1 MNSSAP
7 TSAHT
12 TATDAAKP
20 QKSFGGRWALAIV
33 VLTLAFVIMP
43 FLFWNATWFGRPITD
58 QQISKALAD
67 RSHPREIQHVLSQFE
82 TRIERNDTTVRKW
95 YPQIVALSKDPI
107 EEIRV
112 TDAWVMGQDNTAS
125 EFHQALLP
133 MLNDPNPMVQRNA
146 ALSLVR
152 FQDDSGHAQIVS
164 MLQPYVMPAPQS
176 GLLST
181 RLKPGDVVNPG
192 TLVAHIE
199 LAGNSAADGKSGAA
213 ESNAT
218 AGTSSEA
225 GKSSG
230 AVKNS
235 EVRAKVP
242 GTVDHWLVKDGT
254 TVSAGQPILTLAPN
268 ESMAWEALRALFL
281 TGRTEDLPYVNQF
294 VRGTDGMSP
303 QVGAQAQATSRAI
316 QDRASH

>member
-1 MNSSAP
+1 MNSAAP

-12 TATDAAKP
+12 TTDATAKP

-58 QQISKALAD
+58 AQISKALAD

-82 TRIERNDTTVRKW
+82 TRIERNDPAVRKW

-112 TDAWVMGQDNTAS
+112 TDAWVMGQDNAAP

-133 MLNDPNPMVQRNA
+133 MLQDPNPMVQRNA

-164 MLQPYVMPAPQS
+164 MLQPYIMDAPLA
-176 GLLST
+176 GVLST
-181 RLKPGDVVNPG
+181 RLKPGEVVNPG
-192 TLVAHIE
+192 TLVGHVE
-199 LAGNSAADGKSGAA
+199 V
-213 ESNAT
+213 
-218 AGTSSEA
+218 A
-225 GKSSG
+225 GKS
-230 AVKNS
+230 N
-235 EVRAKVP
+235 ELRANVP
-242 GTVDHWLVKDGT
+242 GTVDHWLVKDGASI
-254 TVSAGQPILTLAPN
+254 SAGQPILALSPY

-281 TGRTEDLPYVNQF
+281 TGRPEDLPYVNAF

-303 QVGAQAQATSRAI
+303 QVAVQAQAAARAI
-316 QDRASH
+316 HDRASQ

>member
-12 TATDAAKP
+12 TADATTKP

-58 QQISKALAD
+58 AQIAKALAD

-82 TRIERNDTTVRKW
+82 TRIERNDTAVRNW

-112 TDAWVMGQDNTAS
+112 TDAWVMGQDNTAP

-152 FQDDSGHAQIVS
+152 FQDDSGHARIVS
-164 MLQPYVMPAPQS
+164 MLQPYVMPATQS
-176 GLLST
+176 GILST
-181 RLKPGDVVNPG
+181 RLKPGDAVNPG

-199 LAGNSAADGKSGAA
+199 SSGDGQA
-213 ESNAT
+213 
-218 AGTSSEA
+218 A
-225 GKSSG
+225 GKSAAKS
-230 AVKNS
+230 N
-235 EVRAKVP
+235 EVRAKV
-242 GTVDHWLVKDGT
+242 
-254 TVSAGQPILTLAPN
+254 
-268 ESMAWEALRALFL
+268 
-281 TGRTEDLPYVNQF
+281 
-294 VRGTDGMSP
+294 
-303 QVGAQAQATSRAI
+303 
-316 QDRASH
+316 

>member
-12 TATDAAKP
+12 TADATTKP

-58 QQISKALAD
+58 AQIAKALAD
-67 RSHPREIQHVLSQFE
+67 RSHPREIQHVLSQLE
-82 TRIERNDTTVRKW
+82 TRIERNDPTVHEW
-95 YPQIVALSKDPI
+95 YPQIVALAKDPI

-112 TDAWVMGQDNTAS
+112 TDAWVMGQDNTAP

-152 FQDDSGHAQIVS
+152 FQDDSGHARIVS
-164 MLQPYVMPAPQS
+164 MLQPYVMPAPQA
-176 GLLST
+176 GILST
-181 RLKPGDVVNPG
+181 RLKPGDTVNPG

-199 LAGNSAADGKSGAA
+199 SAGNSRA
-213 ESNAT
+213 
-218 AGTSSEA
+218 A
-225 GKSSG
+225 GKS
-230 AVKNS
+230 N
-235 EVRAKVP
+235 EVRANVP
-242 GTVDHWLVKDGT
+242 GTIDHWLVKDGT
-254 TVSAGQPILTLAPN
+254 TVSEGQPVLILAPN

-281 TGRTEDLPYVNQF
+281 TGRPEDLPYLNQF
-294 VRGTDGMSP
+294 VRGIDGMSP
-303 QVGAQAQATSRAI
+303 QLAQQAQATSRAI
-316 QDRASH
+316 QARATQ

>member
-12 TATDAAKP
+12 TADSAKP
-20 QKSFGGRWALAIV
+20 QKSFGGRWALGIV
-33 VLTLAFVIMP
+33 VLTLAFVVMP

-58 QQISKALAD
+58 AQISKALAD

-82 TRIERNDTTVRKW
+82 TRIEHADPSIREW
-95 YPQIVALSKDPI
+95 YPQIVALAKDPI
-107 EEIRV
+107 DEIRV
-112 TDAWVMGQDNTAS
+112 TDAWVMGQDNTAP

-164 MLQPYVMPAPQS
+164 MLQPYVMNAPQA
-176 GLLST
+176 GALAT
-181 RLKPGDVVNPG
+181 RLKPGDTVNPG

-199 LAGNSAADGKSGAA
+199 PAGNS
-213 ESNAT
+213 
-218 AGTSSEA
+218 GTA
-225 GKSSG
+225 GKS
-230 AVKNS
+230 K
-235 EVRAKVP
+235 EVRANVP
-242 GTVDHWLVKDGT
+242 GTVDRWIVKDGT
-254 TVSAGQPILTLAPN
+254 TVSAGQPILALAPN

-281 TGRTEDLPYVNQF
+281 TGRQEDLPYVNQF
-294 VRGTDGMSP
+294 SRGSDGMSP
-303 QVGAQAQATSRAI
+303 QLALQAQATAKAI
-316 QDRASH
+316 HDRASH

>member
-7 TSAHT
+7 TSADNHT
-12 TATDAAKP
+12 ADSTAKP

-58 QQISKALAD
+58 AQISKALAD

-82 TRIERNDTTVRKW
+82 TRIERGDTTVRKW
-95 YPQIVALSKDPI
+95 YPQMVALSKDPI

-112 TDAWVMGQDNTAS
+112 TDAWVMGQDNTS
-125 EFHQALLP
+125 QEFHQALLP

-164 MLQPYVMPAPQS
+164 MLQTYVMNSPLT
-176 GLLST
+176 GVLST
-181 RLKPGDVVNPG
+181 RLKPGDIVNPG
-192 TLVAHIE
+192 TLVGHIE
-199 LAGNSAADGKSGAA
+199 G
-213 ESNAT
+213 
-218 AGTSSEA
+218 A
-225 GKSSG
+225 GKSS
-230 AVKNS
+230 
-235 EVRAKVP
+235 EVRANVP
-242 GTVDHWLVKDGT
+242 GTVDHWLVKDRT
-254 TVSAGQPILTLAPN
+254 TVSAGQPILALSPN

-281 TGRTEDLPYVNQF
+281 TGRPDDLPYVIQF

-303 QVGAQAQATSRAI
+303 QVGAQAQATARAI
-316 QDRASH
+316 QDRAAQDRAKQ

>member
-7 TSAHT
+7 TSAH
-12 TATDAAKP
+12 ATDATAKP

-82 TRIERNDTTVRKW
+82 TQIERNDPAVRKW
-95 YPQIVALSKDPI
+95 YPQIVALSKDPV

-112 TDAWVMGQDNTAS
+112 TDAWVMGQDNTAP
-125 EFHQALLP
+125 EFHQTLLP
-133 MLNDPNPMVQRNA
+133 MLQDRNPMVQRNA

-176 GLLST
+176 GILTT
-181 RLKPGDVVNPG
+181 RLKSTDTVNPG

-199 LAGNSAADGKSGAA
+199 TAGNGGA
-213 ESNAT
+213 
-218 AGTSSEA
+218 A
-225 GKSSG
+225 GKS
-230 AVKNS
+230 N
-235 EVRAKVP
+235 EVRANVP

-254 TVSAGQPILTLAPN
+254 TVSAGQPVLILAPN
-268 ESMAWEALRALFL
+268 ESMAWEALRALYL
-281 TGRTEDLPYVNQF
+281 TGRPEDLPYVNQF
-294 VRGTDGMSP
+294 TRGMDGMSP
-303 QVGAQAQATSRAI
+303 QLAQQAQATSRAI
-316 QDRASH
+316 QDRATH

>member
-7 TSAHT
+7 TSAHS
-12 TATDAAKP
+12 TADATAKP

-58 QQISKALAD
+58 AQIAKALAD
-67 RSHPREIQHVLSQFE
+67 RTHPREIQHVLSQFE
-82 TRIERNDTTVRKW
+82 TRIERGDSSVHKW
-95 YPQIVALSKDPI
+95 YPQMVALSKDPI
-107 EEIRV
+107 DEIRV
-112 TDAWVMGQDNTAS
+112 TDAWVMGQDNTAP

-152 FQDDSGHAQIVS
+152 FQDDSGHAQVVS
-164 MLQPYVMPAPQS
+164 MLQTYTMNAS
-176 GLLST
+176 LAGALST
-181 RLKPGDVVNPG
+181 RLKPGEVVNPG
-192 TLVAHIE
+192 TLVGHIK
-199 LAGNSAADGKSGAA
+199 A
-213 ESNAT
+213 
-218 AGTSSEA
+218 A
-225 GKSSG
+225 GKS
-230 AVKNS
+230 N
-235 EVRAKVP
+235 EVRANVP
-242 GTVDHWLVKDGT
+242 GTVDHWLVKDGA

-281 TGRTEDLPYVNQF
+281 TGRAEDLPYVNQF

-303 QVGAQAQATSRAI
+303 QVGAQAQATARAI
-316 QDRASH
+316 QDRATH

>member
-7 TSAHT
+7 TSANI
-12 TATDAAKP
+12 ADASAKP
-20 QKSFGGRWALAIV
+20 PKSFGGRWALAIV

-58 QQISKALAD
+58 AQIAKALAD

-82 TRIERNDTTVRKW
+82 TRIERGDTSVRKW
-95 YPQIVALSKDPI
+95 YPQMVALSKDPI

-112 TDAWVMGQDNTAS
+112 TDAWVMGQDNTAP

-152 FQDDSGHAQIVS
+152 FHDDSGHAQIVS
-164 MLQPYVMPAPQS
+164 MLQPYVMNAPLA
-176 GLLST
+176 GVLST
-181 RLKPGDVVNPG
+181 RLKSGEVVNPG
-192 TLVAHIE
+192 TLVGHIE
-199 LAGNSAADGKSGAA
+199 LAGKSNEIRA
-213 ESNAT
+213 E
-218 AGTSSEA
+218 
-225 GKSSG
+225 
-230 AVKNS
+230 
-235 EVRAKVP
+235 VP
-242 GTVDHWLVKDGT
+242 GTVDHWLVKDGA
-254 TVSAGQPILTLAPN
+254 TVSPGQPILALSPN

-281 TGRTEDLPYVNQF
+281 TGRPEDLPYVNAF

-303 QVGAQAQATSRAI
+303 QVAVQAHATARAI
-316 QDRASH
+316 QDRANP

>member
-7 TSAHT
+7 TSAQS
-12 TATDAAKP
+12 AESAKP

-58 QQISKALAD
+58 AQIAKALTD

-82 TRIERNDTTVRKW
+82 TRIERNDPNVRKW
-95 YPQIVALSKDPI
+95 YPQIVALSKEPV

-112 TDAWVMGQDNTAS
+112 TDAWVMGQDNTAP

-133 MLNDPNPMVQRNA
+133 MLQDPNPMVQRNA

-164 MLQPYVMPAPQS
+164 MLQPYTMPAPQA
-176 GLLST
+176 GILST
-181 RLKPGDVVNPG
+181 RLKAGDVVNPG

-199 LAGNSAADGKSGAA
+199 STGNGEA
-213 ESNAT
+213 
-218 AGTSSEA
+218 A
-225 GKSSG
+225 GKSAAKSD
-230 AVKNS
+230 

-242 GTVDHWLVKDGT
+242 GTVAHWLVKDGA
-254 TVSAGQPILTLAPN
+254 TVSAGQPILTLTPN
-268 ESMAWEALRALFL
+268 ESMAWEALRALYL
-281 TGRTEDLPYVNQF
+281 TGRPEDLPYVNQF
-294 VRGTDGMSP
+294 TRGVDGMSP
-303 QVGAQAQATSRAI
+303 QLAQQAQATSRAI
-316 QDRASH
+316 QDRATH